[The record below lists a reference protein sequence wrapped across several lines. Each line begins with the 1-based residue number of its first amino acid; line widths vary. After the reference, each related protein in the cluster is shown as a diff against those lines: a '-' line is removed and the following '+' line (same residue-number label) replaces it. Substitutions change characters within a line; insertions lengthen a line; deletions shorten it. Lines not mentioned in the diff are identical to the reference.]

1 MHRQD
6 GKTISAIMESVE
18 KMTDEQWNEFVE
30 DMKGNDREV
39 KNMGNKY
46 VTEQEAEKIKMLI
59 ARGLTNKEIAIVLQ
73 RSPETV
79 RRIRAGVWEKYKEE
93 KREKYNAKKEAVKEH
108 EKTETDELKVTDYLQ
123 AMLDKQDK
131 ISTQLELIIGML
143 K

>member
-18 KMTDEQWNEFVE
+18 KMTDEQWDEFVE

-39 KNMGNKY
+39 KNMGNKV

-93 KREKYNAKKEAVKEH
+93 RREKYNAKKEAVKEH

-131 ISTQLELIIGML
+131 ISTQLELIMGML

>member
-1 MHRQD
+1 
-6 GKTISAIMESVE
+6 
-18 KMTDEQWNEFVE
+18 MTDEQWNEFVE

-39 KNMGNKY
+39 KNMRKQY

-123 AMLDKQDK
+123 ALIDKQDK
-131 ISTQLELIIGML
+131 ISTQLELIMGML

>member
-18 KMTDEQWNEFVE
+18 KMTDEQRNEFVE

-39 KNMGNKY
+39 KNMRKKY

-93 KREKYNAKKEAVKEH
+93 RIEKYNAKKEAVKEH

>member
-1 MHRQD
+1 MRNQ
-6 GKTISAIMESVE
+6 
-18 KMTDEQWNEFVE
+18 
-30 DMKGNDREV
+30 
-39 KNMGNKY
+39 Y

-93 KREKYNAKKEAVKEH
+93 KKKSYYAKKEAVKEH

-131 ISTQLELIIGML
+131 ISTQLELIMGML

>member
-39 KNMGNKY
+39 KNMRKQY

-123 AMLDKQDK
+123 ALIDKQDK
-131 ISTQLELIIGML
+131 ISTQLELIMGML

>member
-39 KNMGNKY
+39 KNMGNKV

-93 KREKYNAKKEAVKEH
+93 KREKYNAKKEAAKEH

-131 ISTQLELIIGML
+131 ISTQLELIMGML

>member
-39 KNMGNKY
+39 KNMGNKV

-79 RRIRAGVWEKYKEE
+79 RRIRAGVWEKCKEE
-93 KREKYNAKKEAVKEH
+93 RREKYNAKKEAVKEH

-131 ISTQLELIIGML
+131 ISTQLELIMGML